1 MPGYITKV
9 LQCSVPDAQ
18 TGAASP
24 AVYTPPI
31 YGNPDLRPAIDD
43 SPPLSS
49 PLILRVQDMTLGI
62 KNLSHSQRPHV
73 SKSNSEL
80 GYGVLSTLNNEK
92 QLTMYVGEDGFS
104 SIMTNEDVSK
114 MALLMDEYESNCYVQ
129 CKLTPILEEIGLSVI
144 NSERPGF
151 EWLPAFSEV
160 NKNDRRPDM
169 IICNPCFYEL
179 RAQPN
184 IGENLLKIQRE
195 LLGNDKTLL
204 YGVKAGHPLRFLDD
218 VHILEGKKGM
228 LNDSDIGLVKMYG
241 AFQARLITN
250 PAFHRLALFDRE
262 SFYLFTSKGGDF
274 VSATKCSWITPGSAQ
289 LLQNYFNVPSP
300 LVKALKACCEALS
313 VTPCPS
319 QENMPCILGAGGY
332 GVVFRVTHNDA
343 YPSTRRGKTRA
354 ETAAQG
360 CLALKVVVGDS
371 NATDRLQREWE
382 FAKNARRL
390 STKVVT
396 VGAIHMGA
404 GFAAYLMTE
413 VGTPVETST
422 VEQRQA
428 LFAALHGLHIL
439 GIIHGDARYQNTIA
453 LPEGTMWIDFAT
465 IFFSTEESVLASR
478 DFCMLYESLSHQKPS
493 PTQVEAYQ
501 QCIKDKKITTVAWKA
516 IAVL

>member
-1 MPGYITKV
+1 MSKSEIGKN
-9 LQCSVPDAQ
+9 A
-18 TGAASP
+18 
-24 AVYTPPI
+24 
-31 YGNPDLRPAIDD
+31 
-43 SPPLSS
+43 LSS
-49 PLILRVQDMTLGI
+49 
-62 KNLSHSQRPHV
+62 
-73 SKSNSEL
+73 
-80 GYGVLSTLNNEK
+80 LNDAK
-92 QLTMYVGEDGFS
+92 QVTTYVGEIGLS
-104 SIMTNEDVSK
+104 SIMTNEEISK
-114 MALLMDEYESNCYVQ
+114 MASLEDEEDSNCYVQ
-129 CKLTPILEEIGLSVI
+129 CKLIPVFEEIGLSVI

-151 EWLPAFSEV
+151 EWLQTFSEV
-160 NKNDRRPDM
+160 DKSRPDM
-169 IICNPCFYEL
+169 IICNRSFYEA

-184 IGENLLKIQRE
+184 IDRNLLQVQEE
-195 LLGNDKTLL
+195 LLGNATTLL
-204 YGVKAGHPLRFLDD
+204 YGIKAGHPLLFLDD
-218 VHILEGKKGM
+218 IHILEGKKDI
-228 LNDSDIGLVKMYG
+228 LNNSDIGQLVTYG
-241 AFQARLITN
+241 AFQARRMGN
-250 PAFHRLALFDRE
+250 PAFHRNALFDRKG
-262 SFYLFTSKGGDF
+262 FYLFLSKGGAPI
-274 VSATKCSWITPGSAQ
+274 SATKCSWITPGSKK
-289 LLQNYFNVPSP
+289 LIQNFFDVPSP
-300 LVKALKACCEALS
+300 LVKALKASCEALS
-313 VTPCPS
+313 VSPCPP
-319 QENMPCILGAGGY
+319 QVNMPCILGAGGY
-332 GVVFRVTHNDA
+332 GVVFRVTRNDA
-343 YPSTRRGKTRA
+343 NPSTRGGRTPS
-354 ETAAQG
+354 ETAVQE
-360 CLALKVVVGDS
+360 CMALKVVVGDS